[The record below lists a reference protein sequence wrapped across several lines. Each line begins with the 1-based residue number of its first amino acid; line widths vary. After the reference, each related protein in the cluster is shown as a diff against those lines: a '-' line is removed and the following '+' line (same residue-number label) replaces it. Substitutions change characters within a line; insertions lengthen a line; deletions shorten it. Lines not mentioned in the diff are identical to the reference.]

1 MNTEEEAQVGDD
13 IVVIPEGAT
22 RRETGVTLA
31 ELLSS
36 FYLWLVLW
44 LVAWAALPAVFF
56 AWQPI
61 LITSGSMG
69 PTVSPGDIILI
80 GEPPSDELLSQGAV
94 ITFPDPDVPGGLVT
108 HRIDFVRED
117 GLYRTRGDANGSPD
131 STPVDP
137 DDVVGVGRLLVPLV
151 GLPVMWLRTDMVS
164 FGLFL
169 GGSIAAVIVA
179 GGANQAANRRSD
191 PDDGAGAADTEPSEQ
206 AS

>member
-1 MNTEEEAQVGDD
+1 MTTEEARTGDD
-13 IVVIPEGAT
+13 TVVIPEGAT

-44 LVAWAALPAVFF
+44 LVAWAAVPALVL
-56 AWQPI
+56 AWQPV

-80 GEPPSDELLSQGAV
+80 GEPPADELLSQGAV

-108 HRIDFVRED
+108 HRIDLVRED

-131 STPVDP
+131 AAPVHP

-151 GLPVMWLRTDMVS
+151 GLPVMWLRTDMLS

-179 GGANQAANRRSD
+179 GSANRAGHRRTGGGDATAS
-191 PDDGAGAADTEPSEQ
+191 PDAADGEQPS
-206 AS
+206 